1 MPVMDDEEMEH
12 MTGLQPVVNHVCVP
26 CHQHL
31 IEGFLFYIYITD
43 YITFA
48 WFSVT
53 FHLGSLFCS
62 SQTIGLL
69 PLREASWS
77 IKKWH
82 NSIGRTKGKGKGN
95 LVSTHTL
102 SVILGKTLFFL
113 TVSHTI
119 LNSKLF
125 HSSFVLYPCTEWSVA
140 GPHSELTTFSTTI
153 QSIMLYF

>member
-1 MPVMDDEEMEH
+1 MPVMNDEEMEH
-12 MTGLQPVVNHVCVP
+12 MTGLQPVVNRVCSLP
-26 CHQHL
+26 PASHRG
-31 IEGFLFYIYITD
+31 ISFLYIHITD